1 MPRDTLEQRLQSLR
15 GQLTAM
21 ADLVDQALDR
31 SVNALVMRDAA
42 AARSV
47 ISDDVAINRAQHD
60 IEEQCIVLLATQQP
74 MARDLRTILAIL
86 NVAVELERVGDY
98 AEGIAKI
105 TLRLLEEPPLK
116 PLLDIPRMAEL
127 ARALVQDA
135 VQALVRSDATT
146 ARVIA
151 ERDDEVDALT
161 DQVYRELLT
170 FMIDDPKTIT
180 RATYLIWVSHNLE
193 RAADRATNIA
203 ERVVQLATGEIEEL
217 NP

>member
-1 MPRDTLEQRLQSLR
+1 MPRETLEQRLQALR
-15 GQLTAM
+15 QQLISM
-21 ADLVDQALDR
+21 ARLVDDAIARSIQALVD
-31 SVNALVMRDAA
+31 RDAA
-42 AARSV
+42 AARAV
-47 ISDDVAINRAQHD
+47 IADDVSINRAQRD
-60 IEEQCIVLLATQQP
+60 VEEQCIVLLATQQP

-98 AEGIAKI
+98 AEGISKI
-105 TLRLLEEPPLK
+105 TLRLLEEAPLK
-116 PLLDIPRMAEL
+116 PLIDIPRMAEL
-127 ARALVQDA
+127 ARQLLKDA
-135 VQALVRSDATT
+135 MQALLDSDAGR
-146 ARVIA
+146 ARLIA

-161 DQVYRELLT
+161 DQVYRDLLT

-180 RATYLIWVSHNLE
+180 PATYLIWVSHNLE

>member
-1 MPRDTLEQRLQSLR
+1 MPRDNLEQRLQHLLR
-15 GQLTAM
+15 QLLSM
-21 ADLVDQALDR
+21 GELVDNAIAR
-31 SVNALVMRDAA
+31 SVNALVSRDAEE
-42 AARSV
+42 ARRV
-47 ISDDVAINRAQHD
+47 IADDVAVNRAQRD

-74 MARDLRTILAIL
+74 MARDLRTILAVL
-86 NVAVELERVGDY
+86 NAAVELERVGDY

-116 PLLDIPRMAEL
+116 PLIDIPRMAEL
-127 ARALVQDA
+127 ARALLRDA
-135 VQALVRSDATT
+135 LQALVRADAAM
-146 ARVIA
+146 ARETA

-170 FMIDDPKTIT
+170 FMINDPRTIT
-180 RATYLIWVSHNLE
+180 RATHLIWVSHNLE
-193 RAADRATNIA
+193 RAADRATNIT

>member
-1 MPRDTLEQRLQSLR
+1 MPRDTLEQRLEALLR
-15 GQLTAM
+15 QLLDM
-21 ADLVDQALDR
+21 GSMVDSAIER
-31 SVNALVMRDAA
+31 SVRAL
-42 AARSV
+42 AARDVSEARAV
-47 ISDDVAINRAQHD
+47 IADDVNINRAQRD

-86 NVAVELERVGDY
+86 NVVVELERVGDY

-105 TLRLLEEPPLK
+105 TLRLLDEPPLK
-116 PLLDIPRMAEL
+116 PLIDIPRMADL
-127 ARALVQDA
+127 ARQLLRDVLRALVQRDA
-135 VQALVRSDATT
+135 DL
-146 ARVIA
+146 ARQIA

-170 FMIDDPKTIT
+170 FMLNDPKTIA

-203 ERVVQLATGEIEEL
+203 ERVVQLATGDIEEL

>member
-1 MPRDTLEQRLQSLR
+1 MPRENLEQQLQSLGR
-15 GQLTAM
+15 QLM
-21 ADLVDQALDR
+21 VMGELVDVAVDR
-31 SVNALVMRDAA
+31 AVKSLSSRNAEE
-42 AARSV
+42 ARAV
-47 ISDDVAINRAQHD
+47 IADDVKINRAQRD

-74 MARDLRTILAIL
+74 MARDLRLIIALL
-86 NVAVELERVGDY
+86 NVAVELERIGDY

-105 TLRLLEEPPLK
+105 ALRLLEEPPLK
-116 PLLDIPRMAEL
+116 PLLDIPRMSEL
-127 ARALVQDA
+127 ARQLIHDALDA
-135 VQALVRSDATT
+135 FVRRDATR
-146 ARVIA
+146 ARQVA
-151 ERDDEVDALT
+151 EGDDEVDALT

-170 FMIDDPKTIT
+170 FMINDPKTIT

>member
-1 MPRDTLEQRLQSLR
+1 MPRDTLEQRLEALLR
-15 GQLTAM
+15 QLLDM
-21 ADLVDQALDR
+21 GSMVDSAIER
-31 SVNALVMRDAA
+31 SVMAL
-42 AARSV
+42 AARDVSEARAV
-47 ISDDVAINRAQHD
+47 IADDVNINRAQRD

-74 MARDLRTILAIL
+74 MARDLRAILAIL

-105 TLRLLEEPPLK
+105 TLRLLDEPPLK
-116 PLLDIPRMAEL
+116 PLIDIPRMADL
-127 ARALVQDA
+127 ARQLLRDVLRALVQRDA
-135 VQALVRSDATT
+135 DL
-146 ARVIA
+146 ARQIA

-170 FMIDDPKTIT
+170 FMLNDPKTIA

-203 ERVVQLATGEIEEL
+203 ERVVQLATGDIEEL

>member
-1 MPRDTLEQRLQSLR
+1 MPRETLEQRLQVLKQ
-15 GQLTAM
+15 QLVCM
-21 ADLVDQALDR
+21 AALVDSAIGRSVQALVD
-31 SVNALVMRDAA
+31 RDAD
-42 AARSV
+42 AARAV
-47 ISDDVAINRAQHD
+47 IADDVAINRAQRD
-60 IEEQCIVLLATQQP
+60 IEELCIVLLATQQP
-74 MARDLRTILAIL
+74 MARDLRTVLAIL

-98 AEGIAKI
+98 AEGISKI

-116 PLLDIPRMAEL
+116 PLIDIPRMAEL
-127 ARALVQDA
+127 ARQLVKDA
-135 VQALVRSDATT
+135 IQALLEGDAAG

-170 FMIDDPKTIT
+170 FMINDPKTIT